1 MARHQATPEDFL
13 LPSPPISP
21 ASTASDVRLAGLYQW
36 LSSLFTASDVVLTV
50 ASADASF
57 RRYFRVACQGKTYIA
72 MDAPPAQENVHP
84 FIRVSQMLV
93 PLGVNAPR
101 VLAQNLEQGY
111 LLLTDLGDRTY
122 LAELE
127 ATPDRATKLYGD
139 ALSALAHMQS
149 RATSDAS
156 ALPAYDR
163 ALLQR
168 EVDLFPEWFVTRH
181 LGCSLDPGELAV
193 MQGVSD
199 VLINEALQQPQVF
212 VHRDYHSRN
221 LMVCDGALQGSNPGV
236 LDFQDAVFGPVT
248 YDLVSLLRD
257 CYIDWPEEQVV
268 DWAIMFRTEAIR
280 SGVNVGDDAT
290 QFVRWFDLMG
300 VQRHLKAIGIFSRLW
315 HRDGKRG
322 YLKDI
327 PRTLGYVRSV
337 SVRYP
342 ELREFAALIENRV
355 TPALQNLVV
364 PG

>member
-1 MARHQATPEDFL
+1 M
-13 LPSPPISP
+13 PSPPVSP
-21 ASTASDVRLAGLYQW
+21 AGSPSDARLAGLYRW
-36 LSSLFTASDVVLTV
+36 LSTVFTDSDVVVTV

-57 RRYFRVACQGKTYIA
+57 RRYFRVACQDKTYIA

-101 VLAQNLEQGY
+101 ILAQDLEQGY

-127 ATPDRATKLYGD
+127 AAPRRATKLYGD
-139 ALSALAHMQS
+139 ALSALVHMQS
-149 RATSDAS
+149 RATSDATG
-156 ALPAYDR
+156 LPAYDR

-168 EVDLFPEWFVTRH
+168 EVDLFPEWFITRH
-181 LGCSLDPGELAV
+181 LECSMDAGERALL
-193 MQGVSD
+193 QGMFNL
-199 VLINEALQQPQVF
+199 LIEAALQQPRVF

-221 LMVCDGALQGSNPGV
+221 LMVCDGTVQGSNPGV

-257 CYIDWPEEQVV
+257 CYIDWPEERVI
-268 DWAIMFRTEAIR
+268 DWAIIFRTEAIR
-280 SGVNVGDDAT
+280 SGVNVGDDET
-290 QFVRWFDLMG
+290 QFLRWFDLMG

-337 SVRYP
+337 SARYP
-342 ELREFAALIENRV
+342 ELQGFVAFIDDRL
-355 TPALQNLVV
+355 TPALQARTVLS
-364 PG
+364 

>member
-1 MARHQATPEDFL
+1 M
-13 LPSPPISP
+13 PSPPVSP
-21 ASTASDVRLAGLYQW
+21 VLTESDARLAGLYQW
-36 LSSLFTASDVVLTV
+36 LMTVFKASDVVVTV

-57 RRYFRVACQGKTYIA
+57 RRYFRVACEGKTYIA

-101 VLAQNLEQGY
+101 ILAQNLEQGY

-122 LAELE
+122 LTELE
-127 ATPDRATKLYGD
+127 AAPDRAAKLYGD
-139 ALSALAHMQS
+139 ALSALVHMQS

-181 LGCSLDPGELAV
+181 LGCSLDASERAV
-193 MQGVSD
+193 LQGAFD
-199 VLINEALQQPQVF
+199 VLIDEALQQPQVF

-221 LMVCDGALQGSNPGV
+221 LMVCDGDVQGSNPGV

-257 CYIDWPEEQVV
+257 CYIDWPEERVV
-268 DWAIMFRTEAIR
+268 DWAVAFRTEAIR
-280 SGVNVGDDAT
+280 ADVNVGDDAT
-290 QFVRWFDLMG
+290 QFLRWFDLMG

-337 SVRYP
+337 SSRYP
-342 ELREFAALIENRV
+342 QLHAFAALLENRV
-355 TPALQNLVV
+355 VPALQALVV
-364 PG
+364 PN